1 MLDNQGLTVASTVG
15 HDSNANGRAERAVL
29 WFQEK
34 SRTLLSSRIRSEI
47 FQKQLLQLWT
57 FAVQHVGE
65 VHRREVFGEPA
76 CKYEFGQSVLAR
88 IKEPLA
94 KFSPRMQKVI
104 FLGFAPNVTCGYF
117 GMRPDHKVE
126 LTSNIADDIIINE
139 QSEVLQ
145 PSVEKPQEQ
154 PLHREEP

>member
-1 MLDNQGLTVASTVG
+1 MVS
-15 HDSNANGRAERAVL
+15 R
-29 WFQEK
+29 K

-88 IKEPLA
+88 IKEPLT

-117 GMRPDHKVE
+117 VMRPDNKVE
-126 LTSNIADDIIINE
+126 LTSNIADDTIFDE

-145 PSVEKPQEQ
+145 QPVEKPEEQ
-154 PLHREEP
+154 PQHREEPYTDKELEAVMGFEGGEGWM